1 MPGEITILLNQWRD
15 GDEAAYQELIPYVYP
30 HLREVAAGYLWQRP
44 GTNTLQPTA
53 LVHELYLRLLNQRK
67 ADWKDRA
74 HFYTFAAKMMRL
86 ILADHAR
93 TKLAQKRGG
102 GAPELP
108 LSDEIPW
115 IDLNS
120 EDIMDVNRALDEM
133 ESIDARKVR
142 LVEMRFFLGCTVDEC
157 ADLAGVSTATAEREL
172 ALIKS
177 WLYLRLRSR
186 PHSEDEKPASADDKS
201 E

>member
-15 GDEAAYQELIPYVYP
+15 GDAAAYEALIPYVYP
-30 HLREVAAGYLWQRP
+30 HLHDVAAGYLWQRP
-44 GTNTLQPTA
+44 GSNTLQPTA
-53 LVHELYLRLLNQRK
+53 LVHELYLRLLQQRK

-93 TKLAQKRGG
+93 AASAAKRGG
-102 GAPELP
+102 SAGNLP
-108 LSDEIPW
+108 LNDEIPW

-120 EDIMDVNRALDEM
+120 EDIIDLNRALDDM
-133 ESIDARKVR
+133 ETIDPRKVR
-142 LVEMRFFLGCTVDEC
+142 LVELRYFLGCTVGEC
-157 ADLAGVSTATAEREL
+157 ADLAGISVATAERDL

-177 WLYLRLRSR
+177 WLYLRLR
-186 PHSEDEKPASADDKS
+186 PSEDPPE
-201 E
+201 